1 MLVQMP
7 LYLHFLVLKIMARHL
22 DLMVGHPHLVVM
34 ALHLDL
40 MVDHPHLVV
49 MALHLDL
56 MVDHPHLVVM
66 VLHLVPM
73 VGHPHL
79 VVMVLHLV
87 PQVGHLL
94 HFLKDLLHHQE
105 DPHLLE
111 VHLHLQ
117 EVLLLQN
124 LQKILLQVYLHQNY
138 LHLEILLVPVVL
150 VLPVEGLV
158 PSEELE
164 LRQALG
170 VIH

>member
-40 MVDHPHLVV
+40 MVD
-49 MALHLDL
+49 
-56 MVDHPHLVVM
+56 
-66 VLHLVPM
+66 
-73 VGHPHL
+73 HPHL